1 MTDQAPTT
9 PTNMTTAQAKGMLR
23 LHETMASAFREYDQ
37 PENLETAERRAAHC
51 RGVLAAADK
60 EGA

>member
-1 MTDQAPTT
+1 MTT
-9 PTNMTTAQAKGMLR
+9 PTKMTTAQADGMLR
-23 LHETMASAFREYDQ
+23 LHEKMAKAYREYDQ
-37 PENLETAERRAAHC
+37 PENLKMAERRAAHC